1 MVYLSP
7 SLCFCIC
14 VFIFKVGYLYITY
27 SSLVFYSLYQFVF
40 WQVYFRPFTFKVI
53 IDIIGLIPPTFVLFS
68 FFFFWY
74 SHYVYITHFL
84 IIPQSLDVL
93 FYFITLMS
101 SLQINSPKAVFISVA
116 VFFIFNI
123 SVWFFLR
130 SFISLLTLLI
140 CSYMLKS
147 RALNVQFF

>member
-7 SLCFCIC
+7 SLCFYIC
-14 VFIFKVGYLYITY
+14 VFILKVGYLYITY

-74 SHYVYITHFL
+74 SHYVYITRFL

-93 FYFITLMS
+93 FF
-101 SLQINSPKAVFISVA
+101 
-116 VFFIFNI
+116 
-123 SVWFFLR
+123 FFLILF
-130 SFISLLTLLI
+130 SFWFGKFPFLSFSSTGFLLLVERKELFNFHFT
-140 CSYMLKS
+140 MLE
-147 RALNVQFF
+147 